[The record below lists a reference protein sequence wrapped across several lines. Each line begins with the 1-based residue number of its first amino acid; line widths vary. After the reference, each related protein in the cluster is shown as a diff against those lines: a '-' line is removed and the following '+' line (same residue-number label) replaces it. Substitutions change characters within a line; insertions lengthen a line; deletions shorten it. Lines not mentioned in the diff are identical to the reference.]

1 MSRPELR
8 PRARQSRVS
17 LIEFL
22 RRELAPTPGRF
33 GATLRLTLACT
44 AATVPIMIHHIP
56 HGLVV
61 MIVMYLITKEDTTA
75 TLLGS
80 VLSLVGVTVGFVLA
94 LLAWQIALPTAWRLA
109 FVFLFAAMGLYLS
122 RILVLGA
129 IGTTFGL
136 PAALAMVLPDIFPV
150 PDTEAMTEFVLW
162 LWWCV
167 ALGLG
172 VNLGVQLLLSPG
184 DPLVL
189 LRRALIERLR
199 AVGEV
204 ARSLGSRGAPSARRP
219 GSLLASLTVAG
230 ASEMLTL
237 LKMAA
242 LRHAWARQHR
252 AELGALVSL
261 IDGLVTAAAAL
272 EAAGPTTFDEDARER
287 LQRVATACAGIAQA
301 LTRTSGSS
309 PAPAGGVDESFA
321 ARPAAV
327 PALAAMERVL
337 GEISVAMSRWPAPA
351 SGPSMPQPAE
361 KASLLVPDAFSNPEY
376 VRFAVRGGL
385 ACLICTILFVGF
397 DYPGIYTCVITCF
410 VVSLS
415 TIGASTQ
422 KGILR
427 FAGSAAGGAMGILAL
442 MYVFPH
448 VETLGGFWAVFA
460 TGTALAAWVNFG
472 SPRVSYGGYQIGLAF
487 YKVILQGWGPVT
499 SLTVARDRLVGI
511 AFGLVVL
518 GTLEHFL
525 WPVRAS
531 DRRRQRFADVLRSL
545 ATLARLGARAHTGA
559 DVDRELHDVRRKIA
573 QGLGE
578 AQRLL
583 EESKFEAEPG
593 ELETF
598 QRSIGDAQVIFLVLL
613 SLAYQRRA
621 SGRLLSDLPA
631 AVQDLEE
638 AVAATLERL
647 ADPRR
652 ANAAGPPADLTAT
665 LHTAEEALAS
675 VRHRAPADE
684 VATAV
689 EQRLELYRTLARLV
703 SQLNPWREYRLPVHT
718 IGGADGALANGEHRP

>member
-80 VLSLVGVTVGFVLA
+80 VLGLVGVTLGFVLA

-129 IGTTFGL
+129 VGTTFGL

-150 PDTEAMTEFVLW
+150 PDPEGMTEFVLW

-204 ARSLGSRGAPSARRP
+204 ARSLGSRGAPGPRRP
-219 GSLLASLTVAG
+219 ASPLASLTVAG

-252 AELGALVSL
+252 PVLGALVSL
-261 IDGLVTAAAAL
+261 IDELVTAAAAL

-301 LTRTSGSS
+301 LTRTSGSW

-337 GEISVAMSRWPAPA
+337 GEISVAMSRWRAPA

-397 DYPGIYTCVITCF
+397 DYPGIYTSVITCF

-415 TIGASTQ
+415 TVGASTQ

-472 SPRVSYGGYQIGLAF
+472 SPRLSYGGYQIGLAF

-511 AFGLVVL
+511 AFGLVVF
-518 GTLEHFL
+518 GILEHFL

-531 DRRRQRFADVLRSL
+531 DRRQQRFADVLRSL
-545 ATLARLGARAHTGA
+545 ATLARLGAQAHTGT
-559 DVDRELHDVRRKIA
+559 DVDRELRDVRRKIA
-573 QGLGE
+573 QSLGE

-583 EESKFEAEPG
+583 EESKFEAEAG
-593 ELETF
+593 ELEAF

-613 SLAYQRRA
+613 SLAYQRHA

-647 ADPRR
+647 ADPTR
-652 ANAAGPPADLTAT
+652 ANAAGPPADLTAG
-665 LHTAEEALAS
+665 LHAAEE
-675 VRHRAPADE
+675 RAGAPSGIE
-684 VATAV
+684 RRPTRWS
-689 EQRLELYRTLARLV
+689 RLSSSAWSFTEP
-703 SQLNPWREYRLPVHT
+703 SCGSSPISIH
-718 IGGADGALANGEHRP
+718 GG